1 MFQIYITLKK
11 KFPTMIVLFC
21 EFAKT
26 GSVFHRNKILPYNVH
41 KITQVIA
48 IVSENFTHS

>member
-1 MFQIYITLKK
+1 
-11 KFPTMIVLFC
+11 MIVLFC

-48 IVSENFTHS
+48 IVSGNYTHS